1 MTSIVWRDVSA
12 AAVLLRTRCSTPAF
26 GRWCLLVTAL
36 SFTAPARGNDLK
48 IMGASLDALVAELQR
63 VEDAYRGNLQLEK
76 TADFDERLAQA
87 AVFFELKMWE
97 ETATTLYGVVLP
109 EQRAYP
115 GYAEA
120 LYQLA
125 ESLFQLGNYGAA
137 GGYFGELVRRPES
150 LRRRAAMERLVA
162 IADVTADYAALDRHY
177 QSYLQQAGG
186 NAPSDILYLRG
197 KSLFLLGRLE
207 ESAAS
212 LGAISVGD
220 NYYLRAQYLLATGLV
235 RDNDLEAALAG
246 FDAVAS
252 MNPVAPEDKAVIELA
267 HIARGRILY
276 ELDRLSEAI
285 DAYQYVSWDSEQLV
299 TMLYEVTWTY
309 VRRGHLLLTDNSL
322 SEEERSSR
330 LRQEYDLAL
339 RQLED
344 LTALEGSDTA
354 SGADITLLLGS
365 LRLQQGSFDEA
376 QQVFQRVLGQYQ
388 GADQRLDELLAQ
400 PALRERIVQDLLAME
415 DGALSVE
422 SELPAIAARRAATN
436 VEVAKSVRVFRE
448 LQSSR
453 DELAAVQKL
462 LETVDQLLE
471 AENRSELFPELY
483 DGLSRGL
490 SIMTNALL
498 IRSELADARH
508 ASMPEREG
516 GEYDDLEELRAQRV
530 ALARKLA
537 VLPTSAESFG
547 QRTSAFEA
555 GFDQLA
561 RALHEVRLQL
571 QSMRQQL
578 VAIDEIY
585 STGNERRDVV
595 TERRI
600 KDFLIVVEGFEA
612 SSAAIVSELEVARK
626 STTLSGDR
634 DATEGDL
641 RKLLR
646 AALDQ
651 EGRLLTRLEPKE
663 AAANSKELD
672 LRARQIDT
680 RSEEFLNSLRAVVD
694 THVARLQRQVDE
706 ERASVRGYTH
716 AIDTVERSAVA
727 VRDALTR
734 TTLEHMRSE
743 LHEIVVRA
751 DVGLVDT
758 AFARKQVETETIG
771 RLQRRRAA
779 DLTDL
784 NQAYADLT
792 RDEVAD

>member
-1 MTSIVWRDVSA
+1 MTSLVRCEASA
-12 AAVLLRTRCSTPAF
+12 ATLSRRLPHGLRTIGLRWLTCVAF
-26 GRWCLLVTAL
+26 GLAVPAHATDPRAL
-36 SFTAPARGNDLK
+36 GV
-48 IMGASLDALVAELQR
+48 SLDALVAELQR
-63 VEDAYRGNLQLEK
+63 VEEAYRGNLRLEK
-76 TADFDERLAQA
+76 SVDFDERTAQA

-97 ETATTLYGVVLP
+97 EAATALYGVILP
-109 EQRAYP
+109 EQRTRP

-125 ESLFQLGNYGAA
+125 ESLFQLGNYGGA
-137 GGYFGELVRRPES
+137 GVYFGELVRRPEGA
-150 LRRRAAMERLVA
+150 RRRVAMERLVA

-186 NAPSDILYLRG
+186 KAPSDILYLRG
-197 KSLFLLGRLE
+197 KSLFLVGRVK

-212 LGAISVGD
+212 LEVIPPGD
-220 NYYLRAQYLLATGLV
+220 EYYLRARYLLAAGQV
-235 RDNDLEAALAG
+235 RDNDLEAALAA
-246 FDAVAS
+246 FDAVTS
-252 MNPVAPEDKAVIELA
+252 NKPVAPEDKAVLELA

-276 ELDRLSEAI
+276 ELDRLAEAI

-309 VRRGHLLLTDNSL
+309 VRRGHLLLTDSSL
-322 SEEERSSR
+322 SEEERRSR

-376 QQVFQRVLGQYQ
+376 QQVFQQVLGQYR
-388 GADQRLDELLAQ
+388 GADQRLEELLAQ
-400 PALRERIVQDLLAME
+400 PALRDRIVQDLLTLE
-415 DGALSVE
+415 NGGLSVE
-422 SELPAIAARRAATN
+422 SDLPAIAARRAVAN
-436 VEVAKSVRVFRE
+436 AEVAKSVRVFRE
-448 LQSSR
+448 LQTSR
-453 DELAAVQKL
+453 SELVATQKL
-462 LETVDQLLE
+462 LDTVDRLLE
-471 AENRSELFPELY
+471 TDNRSELFPELY

-498 IRSELADARH
+498 ARSEVADMRH

-516 GEYDDLEELRAQRV
+516 GDYDVLEERRAQRV
-530 ALARKLA
+530 ALARKVA
-537 VLPTSAESFG
+537 ALPTSAKSFD
-547 QRTSAFEA
+547 QRASSFDA
-555 GFDQLA
+555 GFDLLG
-561 RALHEVRLQL
+561 RALHEVRLQI
-571 QSMRQQL
+571 QAMRQQL

-585 STGNERRDVV
+585 SSGSERRDVV

-600 KDFLIVVEGFEA
+600 RDFLAVVEDFEA
-612 SSAAIVSELEVARK
+612 RGSAIATELEQARK
-626 STTLSGDR
+626 GTTLSGDR

-646 AALDQ
+646 ATLDEEGALL
-651 EGRLLTRLEPKE
+651 ERLEPAPS
-663 AAANSKELD
+663 AARYRALD
-672 LRARQIDT
+672 LRAREIDT
-680 RSEEFLNSLRAVVD
+680 RSETFLNSLGAVVD

-706 ERASVRGYTH
+706 ERARVRSYAD
-716 AIDTVERSAVA
+716 AIENIDRSAVA

-734 TTLEHMRSE
+734 TTLEHVRSE

-751 DVGLVDT
+751 DVGLIDT
-758 AFARKQVETETIG
+758 AFARKQVETEKIG
-771 RLQRRRAA
+771 RLQRQKAA
-779 DLTDL
+779 ELTDL